1 MGKFG
6 TSWHFCE
13 VTTPA
18 RIYIYGNGGTGM
30 GTFQMWL
37 TALLL
42 GAVAQ
47 VNFVL
52 ILVFIVNLP
61 FTVLIQLLTDHF
73 LGPQLSV

>member
-1 MGKFG
+1 
-6 TSWHFCE
+6 
-13 VTTPA
+13 
-18 RIYIYGNGGTGM
+18 M

-61 FTVLIQLLTDHF
+61 FAVLIQLLTDHF
-73 LGPQLSV
+73 LGPQLSVQTDYTLSNIPSIDFCR